1 MLLCRHSLVHNMKFH
16 LTQMPLRPF
25 LVFVLLATS
34 SADQIHFR
42 KADRSLIESRLKN
55 FAKTN
60 DEREAG
66 LKLLFAES
74 GCKDGQLSEQM
85 VKKNLPPNVSC
96 VLPGQTDEVILV
108 GAHTDKVDLGDGVVD
123 NWSGASLLP
132 SLFYSLSAT
141 PRRHT
146 FIFVGFTGEERG
158 LVGSDFYAHKLTKDE
173 RSKIQGMVNFDS
185 LGLGPTKVW
194 ASHAD
199 KQLLD
204 ALEDIASALQLPIGV
219 VNVDKVGST
228 DSESFAQFG
237 IPRITIHSVT
247 QETWP
252 ILHSKRDKLDVV
264 KMDDYFS
271 TYCLMAGYLAFL
283 DTYLE
288 EPAAP
293 ETKSGHEL
301 TAH

>member
-1 MLLCRHSLVHNMKFH
+1 MNFN
-16 LTQMPLRPF
+16 LTAVPLRSV
-25 LVFVLLATS
+25 LLFVLLATS
-34 SADQIHFR
+34 AADQIHFR

-55 FAKTN
+55 FAKNN

-66 LKLLFAES
+66 IKQLFAES
-74 GCKDGQLSEQM
+74 GCKDGQLSEQI
-85 VKKNLPPNVSC
+85 VKKNLPPNVIC

-108 GAHTDKVDLGDGVVD
+108 GAHTDKVDAGDGVVD

-132 SLFYSLSAT
+132 SLLYSLSAT

-158 LVGSDFYAHKLTKDE
+158 LLGSDFYAHKLTKEE
-173 RSKIQGMVNFDS
+173 RSKIQGMVNFDT

-204 ALEDIASALQLPIGV
+204 ALGDIAGALQLPIGV
-219 VNVDKVGST
+219 VNVDKLGSA
-228 DSESFAQFG
+228 DSESFAPFK

-264 KMDDYFS
+264 NMDDYYS

-288 EPAAP
+288 EPTAP
-293 ETKSGHEL
+293 ETKSGH
-301 TAH
+301 

>member
-1 MLLCRHSLVHNMKFH
+1 MKFH
-16 LTQMPLRPF
+16 LAPAPLLLLLLF
-25 LVFVLLATS
+25 GLLATS
-34 SADQIHFR
+34 AGDQIHFR
-42 KADRSLIESRLKN
+42 KADRSLVESRLKN

-66 LKLLFAES
+66 LKQLFVES
-74 GCKDGQLSEQM
+74 GCKDGQLSEQV
-85 VKKNLPPNVSC
+85 VKKNLPPNVIC

-146 FIFVGFTGEERG
+146 FVFVGFTGEERG
-158 LVGSDFYAHKLTKDE
+158 LLGSDFYAHKLTKEE
-173 RSKIQGMVNFDS
+173 RSKIQGMVNFDT

-204 ALEDIASALQLPIGV
+204 ALGDIASALQLPIGV
-219 VNVDKVGST
+219 VNVDKLGST
-228 DSESFAQFG
+228 DSESFAQFK

-247 QETWP
+247 QDTWP
-252 ILHSKRDKLDVV
+252 ILHSKKDKLDVV
-264 KMDDYFS
+264 KMDDYYS

-288 EPAAP
+288 EPTAP
-293 ETKSGHEL
+293 ETKSSH
-301 TAH
+301 